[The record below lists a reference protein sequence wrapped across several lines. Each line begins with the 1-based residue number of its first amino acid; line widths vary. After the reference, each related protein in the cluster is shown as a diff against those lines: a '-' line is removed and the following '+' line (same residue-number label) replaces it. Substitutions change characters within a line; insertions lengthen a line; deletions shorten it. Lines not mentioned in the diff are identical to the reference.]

1 MGLFQATLKN
11 SLIEPEAVVD
21 GESICSDNVLV
32 QSTACTYREVSVS
45 EPIVVIGASL
55 SEPHTR
61 VTALHTCSGSPHTS
75 VTALRTCS
83 GSPHT
88 SVTALRMCVYV
99 CMSAARGGWNVSRV
113 DHHVVK
119 FTTHRCSSPYQL
131 LKHDK
136 SSRQRHL

>member
-11 SLIEPEAVVD
+11 SLIEPEAEVVD
-21 GESICSDNVLV
+21 SESVCSDNVLV

-55 SEPHTR
+55 SEPHTS
-61 VTALHTCSGSPHTS
+61 VTALH
-75 VTALRTCS
+75 TCS

-113 DHHVVK
+113 DHQVVK
-119 FTTHRCSSPYQL
+119 FTTHRYSSPYQL
-131 LKHDK
+131 
-136 SSRQRHL
+136 